1 MMLQMAFVG
10 LFIIFVVTIGRA
22 VEKFVW
28 NGKEYTL
35 QERRAV
41 KEKLM
46 DKFKDADD
54 GDKEKKIKQKD
65 DCKENGD
72 SCWEKVTAE

>member
-1 MMLQMAFVG
+1 MAFVG

-35 QERRAV
+35 QERKAM

-46 DKFKDADD
+46 INKIDE
-54 GDKEKKIKQKD
+54 GDKKIKQKD
-65 DCKENGD
+65 NCKPNGD
-72 SCWEKVTAE
+72 SCWEKVPAE